1 MTQPLSY
8 LSARERACVVLSQRD
23 HLNYEQ
29 IADLL
34 AIGVQE
40 VRDAF
45 KSGIT
50 KMVEEKHKAALPDG
64 AAKVT
69 AETRFEEDLARLD
82 QIRRALLSAQPTTQN
97 PAWMNCHHDCVFLLS
112 FIDKLWKEY
121 GLMTDKAERL
131 SWLAMNRGERR

>member
-1 MTQPLSY
+1 MTQALSY

-50 KMVEEKHKAALPDG
+50 KMVEENHKAARRDRQVTECEIEVAPHTMTQSEFRAVLDWYMCSDHWAVNDQGGNDSHSLVTQWLDRLAKADG
-64 AAKVT
+64 WSDWFDAYQRVPK
-69 AETRFEEDLARLD
+69 
-82 QIRRALLSAQPTTQN
+82 
-97 PAWMNCHHDCVFLLS
+97 
-112 FIDKLWKEY
+112 
-121 GLMTDKAERL
+121 
-131 SWLAMNRGERR
+131 